1 MADALSDIFS
11 LLEVRSARCTRFEAG
26 GKWAFK
32 FPAKPALKFAAVLR
46 GECLVMLSGETPHH
60 LMACDAFL
68 LAEAPD
74 YVLAN
79 DPDLPPE
86 DGLTAFD
93 WTHSDTAHHGGS
105 DTVLVAGSFVFDAH
119 YVRLL
124 LDALPPFMLMPAS
137 DPAAAVLRGLLDILD
152 SEMHAGQMGAA
163 LVTQRIADVLLVQV
177 IRGFVARE
185 ESPIGGWIGAAAD
198 PRIGAALNLMHG
210 DIARRWTVDDLARAV
225 GMSRSV
231 FAADFRQ
238 KVGAPP
244 LDYLLRW
251 RMQVARDA
259 LRRGETVAA
268 VAARIGYASESA
280 FGNAFKRVHGRAPK
294 RYWTTEETS
303 LGVSSTISLTET
315 PARSRARR

>member
-1 MADALSDIFS
+1 MVGRGLQVAAPLLLTGLALFFGGGPGDGSVFWLGTGALVAI
-11 LLEVRSARCTRFEAG
+11 AG
-26 GKWAFK
+26 LVVMVGVPRGW
-32 FPAKPALKFAAVLR
+32 PAILP
-46 GECLVMLSGETPHH
+46 
-60 LMACDAFL
+60 
-68 LAEAPD
+68 LAGR
-74 YVLAN
+74 
-79 DPDLPPE
+79 PPE
-86 DGLTAFD
+86 ATFVATIALAAIIEQGLTVTLGAAPRTAPAFAGSGAIEVAGL
-93 WTHSDTAHHGGS
+93 TFGRQPLAIVAVGG
-105 DTVLVAGSFVFDAH
+105 VLVAAVWH
-119 YVRLL
+119 LL
-124 LDALPPFMLMPAS
+124 EHTQIGRRMR
-137 DPAAAVLRGLLDILD
+137 AV
-152 SEMHAGQMGAA
+152 
-163 LVTQRIADVLLVQV
+163 
-177 IRGFVARE
+177 
-185 ESPIGGWIGAAAD
+185 AAD
-198 PRIGAALNLMHG
+198 RYM
-210 DIARRWTVDDLARAV
+210 ARAV

-303 LGVSSTISLTET
+303 LGSASSAISPTET